1 MRTPRLLCL
10 LAIALSGS
18 LLLIAQDSEY
28 ILKLDVPLVSLDI
41 QVEDPATGR
50 AVTSLTRE
58 DFTVFEDGKRQE
70 IRNFSSA
77 DTPYN
82 ILVMLDCTGSIRNQ
96 WTFLRNATDRFAQ
109 SVRPQDRIAIVAFGA
124 GTKVLRDWTTRNE
137 LNLNMNVPAN
147 DPICDD
153 TDFYQAMSW
162 ASEQM
167 RKIDGR
173 KGVLV
178 LSDGVHEHIPR
189 GFVNFGGLAQTRFI
203 DAAGDRDFQTS
214 LRAARTSGAAFYFVA
229 VNTDLN
235 PAAVSDLLHP
245 AVDYSPT
252 AVFNMQQVRMR
263 MELLARDSGGRIVFP
278 KSPADYAPLFGRIG
292 VELGTSYSIGYAP
305 PNPSDPL
312 RHVIEVQVNDKRLII
327 RQSRDS
333 YHVQP

>member
-1 MRTPRLLCL
+1 MRPTHLIPL
-10 LAIALSGS
+10 LAIALSGT
-18 LLLIAQDSEY
+18 LLFASQDSEY

-50 AVTSLTRE
+50 AVTNLARE
-58 DFTVFEDGKRQE
+58 DFAVFEDGVRQE

-82 ILVMLDCTGSIRNQ
+82 ILVLLDCTGSIRNQ
-96 WTFLRNATDRFAQ
+96 WTFLRNATDRFAH
-109 SVRPQDRIAIVAFGA
+109 SVRPQDRISIVAFGA
-124 GTKVLRDWTTRNE
+124 GARVLRDWTARND
-137 LNLNMNVPAN
+137 LDLNMRVPTD

-153 TDFYQAMSW
+153 TDFYRALSW
-162 ASEQM
+162 ASE
-167 RKIDGR
+167 RIRNIDGR

-189 GFVNFGGLAQTRFI
+189 GTVNIGGLNLTRFV
-203 DAAGDRDFQTS
+203 DAANDREFQAS
-214 LRAARTSGAAFYFVA
+214 LRDVRTSGAAFYFVA

-235 PAAVSDLLHP
+235 PAPVSDLLHP
-245 AVDYSPT
+245 AVDYSPIS
-252 AVFNMQQVRMR
+252 VFNMQQVRMR

-278 KSPADYAPLFGRIG
+278 KSPKDYASLFERIG

-305 PNPSDPL
+305 PNLTDPL
-312 RHVIEVQVNDKRLII
+312 RHVIEIQVNDKRLIV